1 MVQRGQS
8 PNPFHC
14 EGGKNPLSTTS
25 YTMDVFEFLMAL
37 FGSLYL
43 YARYIYFAYFH
54 ILLQLQFGFSPK
66 NMNEV
71 NTPNYRRLSMLRS
84 NVHVF
89 DESFVKLIE
98 LPAAQIRVASLILCL
113 AKNRNNAQFHR
124 WCGYG
129 CVYVQNRGFGILLY
143 SALVCSISSSI
154 SSTNNNNGNS

>member
-14 EGGKNPLSTTS
+14 EGGKNPLS
-25 YTMDVFEFLMAL
+25 TMDVFEFLMAL

-98 LPAAQIRVASLILCL
+98 LPAAQIRVASLFYVWPKTETMHNSTVDVAMVVFMCKIVVL
-113 AKNRNNAQFHR
+113 AFDCTVL
-124 WCGYG
+124 WC
-129 CVYVQNRGFGILLY
+129 VA
-143 SALVCSISSSI
+143 SAAA
-154 SSTNNNNGNS
+154 